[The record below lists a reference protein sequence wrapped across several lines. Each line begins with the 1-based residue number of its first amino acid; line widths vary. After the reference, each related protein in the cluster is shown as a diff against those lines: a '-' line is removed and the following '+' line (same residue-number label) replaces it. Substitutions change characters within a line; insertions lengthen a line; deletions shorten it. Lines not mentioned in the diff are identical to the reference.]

1 MTESE
6 IQNFLKGLHI
16 IDREIVDIAY
26 LSTPDEEER
35 QKRFVSLLK
44 KAEQLQAHTEEIER
58 LWNEAAAKVEEGQK
72 ERLKRAFVPFVPF
85 TPPDESKKSLFPV
98 NRLPDGIKE
107 MVTAIA
113 ESLQVPPDMPATAAL
128 GVVSACIQGKFEVQ
142 VKPDWKEQA
151 NLYILVIARPSE
163 RKSPVLQIL
172 TAPLYAYSKEQNFLR
187 GPAIQ
192 EYQTKR
198 KIIEGAIESLTARAS
213 KKGDVG
219 YFEISEKQRELE
231 SLKPV
236 HPVRLIA
243 DDVTPEKLVSLMAA
257 NDGKM
262 AVISAEGGLFDILAG
277 LYSLNVNIDPFLKA
291 YTGDSIQIDR
301 QGRPSEIID
310 NPALTMLLMIQ
321 PSVLEKI
328 IENGKFN
335 GRGLTARFLYSY
347 PMSMIGKGRKFETD
361 PIGEDNKEVYESL
374 LYSLLKIPLGD
385 QPRILTLSKEAYILF
400 SDWFYWIEDR
410 FNNEFYKVES
420 WAGKLAGNTARIA
433 GVLHC
438 CQHQERGADY
448 PISGKAMQD
457 AIEIAK
463 YFVDHALFIF
473 EKAGETDTQAEK
485 DAKYILKR
493 IDSTGLTEMSKR
505 DLVRL
510 CDGHFPSLGLMESA
524 LNILTMRGYIQTE
537 KIKTGGRP
545 SETVYLNPEYLTQKG
560 QKGQKP
566 NSERVKNMKI
576 APSLLQ

>member
-6 IQNFLKGLHI
+6 FQNFLKGLHI

-35 QKRFVSLLK
+35 QKRFASLLK

-58 LWNEAAAKVEEGQK
+58 LWNAAAAKVEEGRK
-72 ERLKRAFVPFVPF
+72 EWLKGTFTPFTPF

-128 GVVSACIQGKFEVQ
+128 GVVSACIQGKFAVQ

-231 SLKPV
+231 NLKPV

-301 QGRPSEIID
+301 QGRPSETID

-374 LYSLLKIPLGD
+374 LYSLLKIPLGA

-485 DAKYILKR
+485 DAKYILER
-493 IDSTGLTEMSKR
+493 LQSTGETEISISSALDLCKKFGRRAEMQPGLDVLTE
-505 DLVRL
+505 
-510 CDGHFPSLGLMESA
+510 
-524 LNILTMRGYIQTE
+524 RGYVVIDKRGTKGRPTE
-537 KIKTGGRP
+537 KICF
-545 SETVYLNPEYLTQKG
+545 NPEMQKR
-560 QKGQKP
+560 
-566 NSERVKNMKI
+566 NSLKR
-576 APSLLQ
+576 

>member
-6 IQNFLKGLHI
+6 FQNFLKGLHI
-16 IDREIVDIAY
+16 IDRKIVDIAY

-35 QKRFVSLLK
+35 QKRFASLLK

-58 LWNEAAAKVEEGQK
+58 LWNDAAAKVEEGRK
-72 ERLKRAFVPFVPF
+72 EWLKGTFTPFTPF

-128 GVVSACIQGKFEVQ
+128 GVVSACIQGKFAVQ

-231 SLKPV
+231 NLKPV

-301 QGRPSEIID
+301 QGRPSETID

-374 LYSLLKIPLGD
+374 LYSLLKIPLGA

-485 DAKYILKR
+485 DAKYILER
-493 IDSTGLTEMSKR
+493 LQSTGETEISISSALDLCKKFGRRAEMQPGLDVLTE
-505 DLVRL
+505 
-510 CDGHFPSLGLMESA
+510 
-524 LNILTMRGYIQTE
+524 RGYMVIDKRGTKGRPTE
-537 KIKTGGRP
+537 KICF
-545 SETVYLNPEYLTQKG
+545 NPEMQKR
-560 QKGQKP
+560 
-566 NSERVKNMKI
+566 NSLKR
-576 APSLLQ
+576 

>member
-1 MTESE
+1 
-6 IQNFLKGLHI
+6 
-16 IDREIVDIAY
+16 
-26 LSTPDEEER
+26 
-35 QKRFVSLLK
+35 
-44 KAEQLQAHTEEIER
+44 
-58 LWNEAAAKVEEGQK
+58 
-72 ERLKRAFVPFVPF
+72 
-85 TPPDESKKSLFPV
+85 
-98 NRLPDGIKE
+98 
-107 MVTAIA
+107 
-113 ESLQVPPDMPATAAL
+113 
-128 GVVSACIQGKFEVQ
+128 
-142 VKPDWKEQA
+142 
-151 NLYILVIARPSE
+151 
-163 RKSPVLQIL
+163 
-172 TAPLYAYSKEQNFLR
+172 
-187 GPAIQ
+187 
-192 EYQTKR
+192 
-198 KIIEGAIESLTARAS
+198 
-213 KKGDVG
+213 
-219 YFEISEKQRELE
+219 
-231 SLKPV
+231 
-236 HPVRLIA
+236 
-243 DDVTPEKLVSLMAA
+243 
-257 NDGKM
+257 
-262 AVISAEGGLFDILAG
+262 
-277 LYSLNVNIDPFLKA
+277 
-291 YTGDSIQIDR
+291 
-301 QGRPSEIID
+301 
-310 NPALTMLLMIQ
+310 
-321 PSVLEKI
+321 
-328 IENGKFN
+328 
-335 GRGLTARFLYSY
+335 
-347 PMSMIGKGRKFETD
+347 MIGKGRKFETD

>member
-6 IQNFLKGLHI
+6 FQNFLKGLHI
-16 IDREIVDIAY
+16 IDRKIVDIAY

-35 QKRFVSLLK
+35 QKRFASLLK

-58 LWNEAAAKVEEGQK
+58 LWNEAAAKVEEGRK
-72 ERLKRAFVPFVPF
+72 EWLKGTFTPF

-128 GVVSACIQGKFEVQ
+128 GVVSACIQGKFAVQ

-231 SLKPV
+231 NLKPV

-301 QGRPSEIID
+301 QGRPSETID

-374 LYSLLKIPLGD
+374 LYSLLKIPLGA

-485 DAKYILKR
+485 DAKYILER
-493 IDSTGLTEMSKR
+493 LQSTGETEISISSALDLCKKFGRRAEMQPGLDVLTE
-505 DLVRL
+505 
-510 CDGHFPSLGLMESA
+510 
-524 LNILTMRGYIQTE
+524 RGYVVIDKRGTKGRPTE
-537 KIKTGGRP
+537 KICF
-545 SETVYLNPEYLTQKG
+545 NPEMQKR
-560 QKGQKP
+560 
-566 NSERVKNMKI
+566 NSLKR
-576 APSLLQ
+576 

>member
-6 IQNFLKGLHI
+6 FQNFLKGLHI
-16 IDREIVDIAY
+16 IDRKIVDIAY

-35 QKRFVSLLK
+35 QKRFASLLK

-58 LWNEAAAKVEEGQK
+58 LWNEAAAKVEEGRK
-72 ERLKRAFVPFVPF
+72 EWLKGTFTPFTPF

-128 GVVSACIQGKFEVQ
+128 GVVSACIQGKFAVQ

-231 SLKPV
+231 NLKPV

-301 QGRPSEIID
+301 QGRPSETID

-374 LYSLLKIPLGD
+374 LYSLLKIPLGA

-485 DAKYILKR
+485 DAKYILER
-493 IDSTGLTEMSKR
+493 LQSTGETEISISSALDLCKKFGRRAEMQPGLDVLTE
-505 DLVRL
+505 
-510 CDGHFPSLGLMESA
+510 
-524 LNILTMRGYIQTE
+524 RGYVVIDKRGTKGRPTE
-537 KIKTGGRP
+537 KICF
-545 SETVYLNPEYLTQKG
+545 NPEMQKR
-560 QKGQKP
+560 
-566 NSERVKNMKI
+566 NSLKR
-576 APSLLQ
+576 

>member
-6 IQNFLKGLHI
+6 FQNFLKGLHI
-16 IDREIVDIAY
+16 IDRKIVDIAY

-35 QKRFVSLLK
+35 QKRFASLLK

-58 LWNEAAAKVEEGQK
+58 LWNEAAAKVEEGRK
-72 ERLKRAFVPFVPF
+72 EWLKGTFAPFTPF

-113 ESLQVPPDMPATAAL
+113 ESLQVPPDMPETAAL
-128 GVVSACIQGKFEVQ
+128 GVVSACIQGKFAVQ

-231 SLKPV
+231 NLKPV

-301 QGRPSEIID
+301 QGRPSETID

-374 LYSLLKIPLGD
+374 LYSLLKIPLGA

-485 DAKYILKR
+485 DAKYILER
-493 IDSTGLTEMSKR
+493 LQSTGETEISISSALDLCKKFGRRAEMQPGLDVLTE
-505 DLVRL
+505 
-510 CDGHFPSLGLMESA
+510 
-524 LNILTMRGYIQTE
+524 RGYVVIDKRGTKGRPTE
-537 KIKTGGRP
+537 KICF
-545 SETVYLNPEYLTQKG
+545 NPEMQKR
-560 QKGQKP
+560 
-566 NSERVKNMKI
+566 NSLKR
-576 APSLLQ
+576 

>member
-6 IQNFLKGLHI
+6 FQNFLKGLHI
-16 IDREIVDIAY
+16 IDRKIVDIAY

-35 QKRFVSLLK
+35 QKRFASLLK

-58 LWNEAAAKVEEGQK
+58 LWNAAAAKVEEGRK
-72 ERLKRAFVPFVPF
+72 ERLKRAFAPFAPF
-85 TPPDESKKSLFPV
+85 APPDESKKSLFPV

-128 GVVSACIQGKFEVQ
+128 GVVSACIQGKFAVQ

-231 SLKPV
+231 NLKPV

-301 QGRPSEIID
+301 QGRPSETID

-374 LYSLLKIPLGD
+374 LYSLLKIPLGA

-493 IDSTGLTEMSKR
+493 IDSTGLTEMSKKALF
-505 DLVRL
+505 DLCRKKE
-510 CDGHFPSLGLMESA
+510 GLRQVENLEPV
-524 LNILTMRGYIQTE
+524 LNLLSERGYIQIE
-537 KIKTGGRP
+537 KTLTGGRP
-545 SETVYLNPEYLTQKG
+545 RENIILNPEYLTQKA
-560 QKGQKP
+560 QKTQKP
-566 NSERVKNMKI
+566 STQK
-576 APSLLQ
+576 

>member
-6 IQNFLKGLHI
+6 FQNFLKGLHI

-35 QKRFVSLLK
+35 QKRFASLLK

-58 LWNEAAAKVEEGQK
+58 LWNAAAAKVEEGRK
-72 ERLKRAFVPFVPF
+72 ERLKRAFAPFAPF
-85 TPPDESKKSLFPV
+85 APPDESKKSLFPV

-128 GVVSACIQGKFEVQ
+128 GVVSACIQGKFAVQ

-231 SLKPV
+231 NLKPV

-301 QGRPSEIID
+301 QGRPSETID

-374 LYSLLKIPLGD
+374 LYSLLKIPLGA

-485 DAKYILKR
+485 DAKYILER
-493 IDSTGLTEMSKR
+493 LQSTGETEISISSALDLCKKFGRRAEMQPGLDVLTE
-505 DLVRL
+505 
-510 CDGHFPSLGLMESA
+510 
-524 LNILTMRGYIQTE
+524 RGYVVIDKRGTKGRPTE
-537 KIKTGGRP
+537 KICF
-545 SETVYLNPEYLTQKG
+545 NPEMQKR
-560 QKGQKP
+560 
-566 NSERVKNMKI
+566 NSLKR
-576 APSLLQ
+576 